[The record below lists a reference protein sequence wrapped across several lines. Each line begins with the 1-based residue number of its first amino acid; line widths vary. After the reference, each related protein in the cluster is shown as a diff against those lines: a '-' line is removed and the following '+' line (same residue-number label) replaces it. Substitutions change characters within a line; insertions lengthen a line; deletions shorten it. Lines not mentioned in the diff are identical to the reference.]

1 MASEQH
7 NLITQKHW
15 EMVLDAIPE
24 INHDAAQEDFQVLFR
39 HSRLNAGDILPTN
52 GLYVVITG
60 AVSLKLNDE
69 ELIGI
74 YEMVFKH
81 LLPYD
86 DLIEH

>member
-1 MASEQH
+1 MENVEDEEIILSE
-7 NLITQKHW
+7 
-15 EMVLDAIPE
+15 
-24 INHDAAQEDFQVLFR
+24 
-39 HSRLNAGDILPTN
+39 
-52 GLYVVITG
+52 
-60 AVSLKLNDE
+60 LNDE

>member
-1 MASEQH
+1 MDK
-7 NLITQKHW
+7 L
-15 EMVLDAIPE
+15 LDE
-24 INHDAAQEDFQVLFR
+24 
-39 HSRLNAGDILPTN
+39 RLEELNN
-52 GLYVVITG
+52 NQ
-60 AVSLKLNDE
+60 SKLNDE